1 MGNASSVWL
10 ADRMQPPDLPDDE
23 AARLT
28 ELYGFAVLDTP
39 REPGFDDISE
49 LARELAGTEIAV
61 ITLVDADRQWFKSC
75 VGLEPGVRET
85 PRQISFCGHT
95 ILQRDPL
102 IVADTLEDPRFVDNP
117 LVTGDPWLRFYA
129 GFPLI
134 TAKGY
139 ALGSLCV
146 CSREPHQ
153 LTPQQ
158 ISCLQR
164 LTSLTMQ
171 LLHSLRQRMAQQ
183 GAAGLTSERL
193 PPAARQGLGS
203 LEQLIGRDQM
213 MQTLELLFAIEIG
226 CRFSLLRCCFRDY
239 ERVNATLGG
248 LVAEEYM
255 NEGARRLLA
264 ASPRS
269 ATAARFGDGELVL
282 LLPHDAETEEVAR
295 LAERIL
301 GFCNQ
306 PFRHGAQA
314 LPMVLAIGIA
324 ICDPTYDNPETLLAD
339 TSMAVR
345 LARRSSSSSYR
356 FIDFESRVM
365 ARESYRL
372 ESDLR
377 EALVAKQ
384 LEPYLQPIVELDSGA
399 PIGFE
404 ALARWPRGEEVLEPE
419 QLLTLLAEAGLT
431 GELDLL
437 IIEKSLAALP
447 LLARPIPQRPMMLS
461 MNLSGLLLEDGDQ
474 RRRLL
479 TLLDDNPRPP
489 GWSIQVELVED
500 DFRASCR
507 DFESFL
513 DALVQRGVQ
522 IAIDDFGTGYSS
534 LARLTSLPIQGV
546 KLDQVFVHTIDAG
559 GESHRTLLITMMTM
573 LRDLGLQVTAEGVE
587 TVCQRDWLLARG
599 VERAQGYLFHRPMPI
614 NEAIALLQQL
624 DYRPRAIPVDP
635 RRLQTLRQ
643 RRRRGGWLLPWLERR
658 AWKTR

>member
-1 MGNASSVWL
+1 
-10 ADRMQPPDLPDDE
+10 MQPPELPADE
-23 AARLT
+23 PARLA
-28 ELYGFAVLDTP
+28 ELYGFGVLDSP
-39 REPGFDDISE
+39 SEPGFDEISE
-49 LARELAGTEIAV
+49 LARTLAGTEIAV

-75 VGLEPGVRET
+75 VGLPPGIRET

-102 IVADTLEDPRFVDNP
+102 IVVDTLEDPRFADNP
-117 LVTGDPWLRFYA
+117 LVSGDPGLRFYA

-146 CSREPHQ
+146 CSREPHE
-153 LTPQQ
+153 LSTQQ
-158 ISCLQR
+158 INCLQR
-164 LTSLTMQ
+164 LASLTMQ
-171 LLHSLRQRMAQQ
+171 HLQILRQRTGQQ
-183 GAAGLTSERL
+183 ESSGWASERL
-193 PPAARQGLGS
+193 PPAARQGLAS

-213 MQTLELLFAIEIG
+213 MQALDLLFAIEIG
-226 CRFSLLRCCFRDY
+226 SRFSLLRCCFRDY

-248 LVAEEYM
+248 LVAEEYI

-269 ATAARFGDGELVL
+269 ATAARFADAELVL
-282 LLPHDAETEEVAR
+282 LLPHDADPDQVAR

-314 LPMVLAIGIA
+314 LPMVLAIGVA
-324 ICDPTYDNPETLLAD
+324 ICDQTYDNPEAMLAD

-345 LARRSSSSSYR
+345 LARRSSSSRYC
-356 FIDFESRVM
+356 FVDAESRVL

-372 ESDLR
+372 ESELR
-377 EALVAKQ
+377 EALDAKQ
-384 LEPYLQPIVELDSGA
+384 LEPYLQPIVDLDSGG
-399 PIGFE
+399 PTGFE
-404 ALARWPRGEEVLEPE
+404 ALARWPRGDEVLEPS
-419 QLLTLLAEAGLT
+419 QILNLLAEAGLT

-447 LLARPIPQRPMMLS
+447 LLARPIPQRPMTLS
-461 MNLSGLLLEDGDQ
+461 LNLSGLLLEDVEL

-489 GWSIQVELVED
+489 GWTVQVELVED
-500 DFRASCR
+500 DFRICAY

-513 DALVQRGVQ
+513 DALVTRGVN
-522 IAIDDFGTGYSS
+522 IVIDDFGTGYSS
-534 LARLTSLPIQGV
+534 LARLVSLPIHGA
-546 KLDQVFVHTIDAG
+546 KLDQSFVQAIDAG
-559 GESHRTLLITMMTM
+559 GESHRTLLVTVMTM
-573 LRDLGLQVTAEGVE
+573 LRDLGLEVTAEGVE
-587 TVCQRDWLLARG
+587 SVGQRDWLLARG

-614 NEAIALLQQL
+614 SEAIVLLQQL

-635 RRLQTLRQ
+635 RRLQALRQ
-643 RRRRGGWLLPWLERR
+643 RRRRGSRFLPWLERR
-658 AWKTR
+658 GWGPG